1 MSLLPDRIRVL
12 ERGWL
17 SANNI
22 VFHEGTEATLVDSGY
37 VTHAG
42 QTLALLDHALE
53 GRKLVRLI
61 NTHSHSDH
69 IGGNAAVRRA
79 HGCRILVPEGMAPA
93 VADWDEDALLLS
105 SAHQQAEPF
114 AFDATI
120 APGDEL
126 EMGGLRWQALHVPG
140 HDMHALAYYAPAERI
155 LISGDA
161 LWQDGFGVLF
171 AELHGDNSGLPAQR
185 RTLEMLRELDVRV
198 VIPGHGAPFGDYA
211 AAVARALARLAAFE
225 QSPERMAKS
234 AMKALFTFTL
244 LEKRRM
250 PRAGIGGHFSQVA
263 IFRDVS
269 RSFFH
274 REPAAVAA
282 QVIDELLKA
291 GVLGE
296 EDGDIVSRG

>member
-1 MSLLPDRIRVL
+1 MSLLPPQIRVL

-17 SANNI
+17 SSNNI
-22 VFHEGTEATLVDSGY
+22 VFHEGKEATLVDSGY
-37 VTHAG
+37 LTHAD
-42 QTLALLDHALE
+42 QTLALVDHALE
-53 GRKLVRLI
+53 GRTLARLI

-69 IGGNAAVRRA
+69 IGGNASVHRA

-93 VADWDEDALLLS
+93 VRDWDEDALLLS
-105 SAHQQAEPF
+105 SAYQQAEPF

-120 APGDEL
+120 APGDAL
-126 EMGGLRWQALHVPG
+126 EMGGIRWQALHVPG
-140 HDMHALAYYAPAERI
+140 HDMHALAYYAPMERI

-161 LWQDGFGVLF
+161 LWRDGFGVMF
-171 AELHGDNSGLPAQR
+171 AELHGDSSGLPAQR
-185 RTLEMLRELDVRV
+185 RTLEMLRELDVGV
-198 VIPGHGAPFGDYA
+198 VIPGHGAPFDDFA
-211 AAVARALARLAAFE
+211 AALERAFQRLAAFE

-250 PRAGIGGHFSQVA
+250 PRAQIGDYFGKVA

-269 RSFFH
+269 RKFFH
-274 REPAAVAA
+274 KEPAAVAA

-291 GVLGE
+291 GVLTE
-296 EDGDIVSRG
+296 QDGDIVARG

>member
-1 MSLLPDRIRVL
+1 MILPAQIRVL

-22 VFHEGTEATLVDSGY
+22 VFHEGAQATLVDSGY
-37 VTHAG
+37 LTHAG
-42 QTLALLDHALE
+42 QTLALVERALE

-69 IGGNAAVRRA
+69 IGGNAALRRA

-140 HDMHALAYYAPAERI
+140 HDMHALAYFAPKERI

-161 LWQDGFGVLF
+161 LWQDGFGVMF
-171 AELHGDNSGLPAQR
+171 AELHGDPSGLPAQR
-185 RTLEMLRELDVRV
+185 RTLETLRELAVDV
-198 VIPGHGAPFGDYA
+198 VIPGHGAPFADYA
-211 AAVARALARLAAFE
+211 AAVERALARLAAFE
-225 QSPERMAKS
+225 NSPERMAKS

-250 PRAGIGGHFSQVA
+250 PRAGIGDYFAQVA

-269 RSFFH
+269 QKFFH

-282 QVIDELLKA
+282 LVIDELLRA
-291 GVLGE
+291 GVLAE